1 MKIEPKMWKKK
12 DLVLGSL
19 GMRTMLEEEQNETQ
33 IKRKEKKKIEE
44 YCAIFKY
51 VLTSPYVLLPAICR
65 SLSGLILLSFLGKIL
80 NFLIFLFQVHL
91 CKKKKKIEIYFCGD
105 QLPLEYC
112 LG

>member
-51 VLTSPYVLLPAICR
+51 VLTSSYVLLPTICR

-91 CKKKKKIEIYFCGD
+91 CKKKKKLKYIFVGTN
-105 QLPLEYC
+105 C
-112 LG
+112 L